1 MDRFGSD
8 VPAFNI
14 NGEKKVNTL
23 IGGTVTVG
31 LLFLIMIFAVS
42 KL

>member
-23 IGGTVTVG
+23 VGGTVTFA
-31 LLFLIMIFAVS
+31 LLFLIIIFAVS